1 MTGPVYSDDG
11 KWMWNGAEWI
21 PATTPEQVVPT
32 SAIEPVM
39 VEQAAQQAGV
49 LPEQVAQVAPHFDL
63 NQDTIID
70 SSEMQQAAASVAN
83 PVNLA
88 APDGSQFPPQ
98 QGMPGGPMGAPM
110 ADPLGAAPPQQ
121 AMPGGPMGAPMADP
135 LGAAPPQQAMPGGQ
149 MGSPMAGM
157 APQAGMAPDPM
168 AGMAPQ
174 AGMPPQMGAAPM
186 GGMPLQMG
194 VAPMGGMAGAP
205 IAGQKSWMVTL
216 LLSFFLGYFG
226 VDRFYLGDTKFGI
239 LKLVTFGGLGIWAL
253 VDFIMTILKKRTA
266 ADGSAL
272 V

>member
-1 MTGPVYSDDG
+1 
-11 KWMWNGAEWI
+11 
-21 PATTPEQVVPT
+21 
-32 SAIEPVM
+32 
-39 VEQAAQQAGV
+39 
-49 LPEQVAQVAPHFDL
+49 
-63 NQDTIID
+63 
-70 SSEMQQAAASVAN
+70 
-83 PVNLA
+83 
-88 APDGSQFPPQ
+88 
-98 QGMPGGPMGAPM
+98 
-110 ADPLGAAPPQQ
+110 
-121 AMPGGPMGAPMADP
+121 
-135 LGAAPPQQAMPGGQ
+135 

>member
-98 QGMPGGPMGAPM
+98 QG
-110 ADPLGAAPPQQ
+110 
-121 AMPGGPMGAPMADP
+121 MPGGPMGAPMADP